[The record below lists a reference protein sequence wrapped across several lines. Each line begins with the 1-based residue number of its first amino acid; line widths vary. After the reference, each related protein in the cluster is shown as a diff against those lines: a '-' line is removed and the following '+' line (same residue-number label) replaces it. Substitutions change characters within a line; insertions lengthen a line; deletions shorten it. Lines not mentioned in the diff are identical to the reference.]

1 MEKTKR
7 DMIEYAKWLYIMYNS
22 EGKKLHSL
30 RDIAEKI
37 KQKFNKSVN
46 YSTVLNWA
54 KKYDWNKLNEKIK
67 QQSIEKATEEK
78 FTKEEQLIDAESDKL
93 AKDYKNAENL
103 ANIGFSVALNAYKKK
118 EAHSQIDFRDAMAA
132 IRLGT
137 DIKFRIQD
145 MPESKPESKI
155 KQVFK
160 IGNQEIE
167 F

>member
-1 MEKTKR
+1 
-7 DMIEYAKWLYIMYNS
+7 MILLFLVFLWFCS
-22 EGKKLHSL
+22 SVRGKFPL
-30 RDIAEKI
+30 
-37 KQKFNKSVN
+37 KFWENGKVK
-46 YSTVLNWA
+46 VA
-54 KKYDWNKLNEKIK
+54 GVDHEH
-67 QQSIEKATEEK
+67 QEK

-103 ANIGFSVALNAYKKK
+103 ANIGFSIALNAYKDKT
-118 EAHSQIDFRDAMAA
+118 HSLIDFRDAMAA